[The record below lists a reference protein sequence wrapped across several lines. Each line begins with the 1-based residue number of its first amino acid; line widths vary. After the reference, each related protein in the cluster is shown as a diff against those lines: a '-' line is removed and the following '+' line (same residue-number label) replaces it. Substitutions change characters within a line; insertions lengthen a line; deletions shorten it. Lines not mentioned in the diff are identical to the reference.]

1 MLRKGFVQQQ
11 IEGLSQALAA
21 IFGIELT
28 KEDVVKRLGTS
39 CKNLTGL
46 DLDTLLRLDDTSLLG
61 MFSGGDRTR
70 TAGNAFVAAQFLL
83 QRAKAEPLQGR
94 VARRKALLLYAEALA
109 LESSLRS
116 SEFLAEFEAL
126 LMEVE
131 STDRTAHILRQ
142 AARAMEALGYYD
154 RAENYHFHLQD
165 SHIDH
170 AADGTREFY
179 GRLLELPDHEL
190 EAGGLPRDEIQTAL
204 SELLETLK

>member
-11 IEGLSQALAA
+11 IEGLAQALAT

-28 KEDVVKRLGTS
+28 KEDVVRKLGTS

-46 DLDTLLRLDDTSLLG
+46 DLDTLLKLDDASLLG

-83 QRAKAEPLQGR
+83 QRAKAEPVQAR

-116 SEFLAEFEAL
+116 REFLAEFEAL
-126 LMEVE
+126 LTEVE
-131 STDRTAHILRQ
+131 ATDRTAHILRQ
-142 AARAMEALGYYD
+142 AARALEALGYYD

-165 SHIDH
+165 SHVDN
-170 AADGTREFY
+170 AADGAREFY
-179 GRLLELPDHEL
+179 ERLLELPDHEL

-204 SELLETLK
+204 ADLL

>member
-28 KEDVVKRLGTS
+28 KEDVLKKLGTS

-46 DLDTLLRLDDTSLLG
+46 DLDTLLRLDDATLLG

-83 QRAKAEPLQGR
+83 QRAKADPTLAR
-94 VARRKALLLYAEALA
+94 VARRKAVLLYAEALA

-116 SEFLAEFEAL
+116 SEFVGEFESL
-126 LMEVE
+126 LSEVE
-131 STDRTAHILRQ
+131 AADPTAHVLQQ
-142 AARAMEALGYYD
+142 AARVREALGHYAL
-154 RAENYHFHLQD
+154 AENYHFHLRD
-165 SHIDH
+165 RATDH
-170 AADGTREFY
+170 AVEAARAFY
-179 GRLLELPDHEL
+179 VRLLELPDAEL
-190 EAGGLPRDEIQTAL
+190 EAGGLPRTEVLEAL
-204 SELLETLK
+204 AEL

>member
-11 IEGLSQALAA
+11 IEGLAQALAT

-28 KEDVVKRLGTS
+28 KEDVVRKLGTS

-46 DLDTLLRLDDTSLLG
+46 DLDTLLKLDDASLLG

-83 QRAKAEPLQGR
+83 QRAKVEPVQAR
-94 VARRKALLLYAEALA
+94 VAKRKALLLYAEALA

-116 SEFLAEFEAL
+116 REFLAEFEAL
-126 LMEVE
+126 LTEVE

-142 AARAMEALGYYD
+142 AARALEALGYYD

-165 SHIDH
+165 GHMDN
-170 AADGTREFY
+170 AADDAREFY
-179 GRLLELPDHEL
+179 ERLLELPDHEL

-204 SELLETLK
+204 ADLM

>member
-11 IEGLSQALAA
+11 IEGLATALASV
-21 IFGIELT
+21 FGIELT

-46 DLDTLLRLDDTSLLG
+46 DLDTLLKLDDATLLG
-61 MFSGGDRTR
+61 MFAGGDRTR

-83 QRAKAEPLQGR
+83 QRAKAEPTLGR

-116 SEFLAEFEAL
+116 KDYLAEFEAL
-126 LMEVE
+126 LSEVE
-131 STDRTAHILRQ
+131 VTDRTAHVLRQ
-142 AARAMEALGYYD
+142 AARAMEALGHYA

-165 SHIDH
+165 SHVDN
-170 AADGTREFY
+170 AADGAREFY
-179 GRLLELPDHEL
+179 RRLLELPDHEL
-190 EAGGLPRDEIQTAL
+190 EAGGLPREEIQTAL
-204 SELLETLK
+204 AELPNC

>member
-28 KEDVVKRLGTS
+28 KEDVVQRLGTS

-46 DLDTLLRLDDTSLLG
+46 DLDTLLKLDDATLLG

-83 QRAKAEPLQGR
+83 QRAKAEPNQAR
-94 VARRKALLLYAEALA
+94 VARRKALLLYSEALA

-116 SEFLAEFEAL
+116 SEFLAEYESL
-126 LMEVE
+126 LAEVE
-131 STDRTAHILRQ
+131 VTDRTAHILRQ
-142 AARAMEALGYYD
+142 AARAMESLGYYD

-165 SHIDH
+165 SHVDS
-170 AADGTREFY
+170 AAEGARAFY
-179 GRLLELPDHEL
+179 LRLLELPDHEL
-190 EAGGLPRDEIQTAL
+190 EAGGLPRDEIKTAL
-204 SELLETLK
+204 AELADSG